1 MQLRSRSFD
10 VAGANA
16 VKRTFEADEVVP
28 VAFSVVDTTVVRVI
42 AACMLD
48 NEAAINSSRPQ
59 LLETRQ
65 TSSASSRSPL
75 WKQTN
80 QNIQQI

>member
-16 VKRTFEADEVVP
+16 VKRPFEADEVAP
-28 VAFSVVDTTVVRVI
+28 VAFSGVNTTVVRVI

-48 NEAAINSSRPQ
+48 KEAAINSSPPQ
-59 LLETRQ
+59 LLQTRR
-65 TSSASSRSPL
+65 TSNASSRSPL
-75 WKQTN
+75 
-80 QNIQQI
+80 